1 MPETDVIPASASV
14 ASVGLGI
21 RYIGNYA
28 FAYSGEVSVDNT
40 ETDLLNFTHNGAGL
54 IVAKVQF
61 HYVIISGDDFQYNIK
76 LNGILVAGYNV
87 TASTYNTN
95 VDNYIPLLIPPGTTV
110 TCSAQNIQSSTGR
123 GQTVMLVGRVYGA
136 E

>member
-1 MPETDVIPASASV
+1 MAEAEGIPPTAST

-21 RYIGNYA
+21 NYVGTRVY
-28 FAYSGEVSVDNT
+28 AYSGEVSVDNT

-61 HYVIISGDDFQYNIK
+61 HYVENSGDDFQYNIK
-76 LNGILVAGYNV
+76 LNDILVAGYSV
-87 TASTYNTN
+87 IAATYNTN

-110 TCSAQNIQSSTGR
+110 TCTAQNIQGLTGR
-123 GQTVMLVGRVYGA
+123 GQSVMLVGRVYGA
-136 E
+136 A